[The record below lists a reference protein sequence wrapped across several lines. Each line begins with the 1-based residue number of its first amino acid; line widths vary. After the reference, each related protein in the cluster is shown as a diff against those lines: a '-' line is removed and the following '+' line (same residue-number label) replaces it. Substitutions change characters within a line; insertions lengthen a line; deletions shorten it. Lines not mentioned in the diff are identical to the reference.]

1 MTNFNKVAFDPKQ
14 ISLDAGG
21 FLRVAQQTTLL
32 DGKVLSADDALI
44 WENVG
49 DGTGTWA
56 ANKYNMNVT
65 SGQWRVRAT
74 KRFYPYF
81 AGKSQ
86 RIEFTFD
93 KFGAQAN
100 VKKRFGYFS
109 SNAVSPF
116 ASTYDG
122 FYIENDGTTIK
133 LYVSRAGTATLN
145 GLAHT
150 SWTGYANLAEYQ
162 TISTWDNFTV
172 VEAKLLWLGGA
183 VVVISVKT
191 SGGFVEAHRFNY
203 SGTAQDVMM
212 LSPNQQVRYEITSTT
227 GSGDFRYI
235 CSQIATEGSIDE
247 SGYGLS
253 EFNTSAITTNT
264 VGTIYALLG
273 FKKSTTYRD
282 AAVQITDIG
291 VSNAANT
298 TDAGI
303 LMMIINPTLSGALTY
318 GAKSRIQTA
327 LATNQTIT
335 AGTGRVISAVP
346 AASASGGNASLNK
359 NFLAWL
365 SSTLANAH
373 DEFVLAYMPTTANQS
388 VFGIVNLKEY

>member
-1 MTNFNKVAFDPKQ
+1 MSLINKFSLDPKQ
-14 ISLDAGG
+14 VGVDAGG
-21 FLRVAQQTTLL
+21 ILRTGTQTTLL
-32 DGKVLSADDALI
+32 DGKVLNADDAYI

-49 DGTGTWA
+49 DGTGSWA

-65 SGQWRVRAT
+65 SGQWKVRAT

-93 KFGAQAN
+93 KFGAEAN

-109 SNAVSPF
+109 SNATTPF

-122 FYIENDGTTIK
+122 FYIENDGSTIK

-150 SWTGYANLAEYQ
+150 SWSGYADLAEYQ
-162 TISTWDNFTV
+162 TIATWDNYTV
-172 VEAKLLWLGGA
+172 IEAKFLWLGGA

-191 SGGFVEAHRFNY
+191 AAGFIEAHRFDY

-212 LSPNQQVRYEITSTT
+212 LSPNQQVRYEITSST
-227 GSGDFRYI
+227 GTGDFRYI
-235 CSQIATEGSIDE
+235 CSQVATEGSIDE
-247 SGYGLS
+247 SGYSLS
-253 EFNTSAITTNT
+253 EYNTAAITTN
-264 VGTIYALLG
+264 VIGTIYALIGL
-273 FKKSTTYRD
+273 KKSTTWRD
-282 AAVQITDIG
+282 SAIQITDIG
-291 VSNAANT
+291 LSNAAIT
-298 TDAGI
+298 SDAGI
-303 LMMIINPTLSGALTY
+303 LMLIINPTLSASLTY

-327 LATNQTIT
+327 LATTQTIT
-335 AGTGRVISAVP
+335 GGSGRVIASVP
-346 AASASGGNASLNK
+346 SASGSGGYVSLSK

-373 DEFVLAYMPTTANQS
+373 DEYVVAYMPTTANQS
-388 VFGIVNLKEY
+388 VFGIVNLKEH

>member
-1 MTNFNKVAFDPKQ
+1 MTNFNNITLNPKQ

-21 FLRVAQQTTLL
+21 FVRVAQQTTLL
-32 DGKVLSADDALI
+32 DGKVLNADDALI

-49 DGTGTWA
+49 TGTGSWA

-65 SGQWRVRAT
+65 SGQWFIRAT

-81 AGKSQ
+81 SGKSQ
-86 RIEFTFD
+86 RIEWTFD
-93 KFGAQAN
+93 KFGSQAN
-100 VKKRFGYFS
+100 VKKRFAYYS

-122 FYIENDGTTIK
+122 FYVENDGSTIK
-133 LYVSRAGTATLN
+133 LYVVRAGTATLN

-150 SWTGYANLAEYQ
+150 SWSGYANLAEYQ
-162 TISTWDNFTV
+162 TIATWDNFTV
-172 VEAKLLWLGGA
+172 VEAKFLWLGGA
-183 VVVISVKT
+183 VVVLSVKT
-191 SGGFVEAHRFNY
+191 SAGFVEAHRFNY

-212 LSPNQQVRYEITSTT
+212 LSPNQQVRYEITSST

-235 CSQIATEGSIDE
+235 CSQVATEGSIDE

-253 EFNTSAITTNT
+253 IYNTSAITTNT
-264 VGTIYALLG
+264 VGTIYALIGL
-273 FKKSTTYRD
+273 KKSTTYRD
-282 AAVQITDIG
+282 TAVQITDIG
-291 VSNAANT
+291 VSNAAVT
-298 TDAGI
+298 ADTGI

-318 GAKSRIQTA
+318 GANSRIQSA

-335 AGTGRVISAVP
+335 AGTGRVIAAVAT
-346 AASASGGNASLNK
+346 AASSGGVASLNK

-388 VFGIVNLKEY
+388 VFGITNIKEY